1 MFIFNNNE
9 LNAFILY
16 FFKTWEEMEQIDLD
30 ESSVKKAEV
39 IEKEEENYEDSIAE
53 LDSVFDTV
61 VFPNNRPTKLQQDYR
76 GSKFS
81 LNGFIKFVCTRGQ
94 YKKIYENMIGSP
106 RKDYMVTLILDT
118 SVSMAGM
125 AAIGSI
131 QTCLAM
137 SGKFIY
143 MFLLIFISMP
153 YLGSLHSISY
163 K

>member
-1 MFIFNNNE
+1 
-9 LNAFILY
+9 
-16 FFKTWEEMEQIDLD
+16 MEQIDLD
-30 ESSVKKAEV
+30 NPSITKKAEF
-39 IEKEEENYEDSIAE
+39 IEKEEEYYEDSIAE

-106 RKDYMVTLILDT
+106 RKDYLVTLILDT

-125 AAIGSI
+125 AAIGSV
-131 QTCLAM
+131 QTCLSM
-137 SGKFIY
+137 SSEYLILLY
-143 MFLLIFISMP
+143 HFLCS
-153 YLGSLHSISY
+153 
-163 K
+163 